1 MIVPRSILDDGTSPP
16 ITEPRHLVE
25 KNNSPHN
32 PATFTKHQRDSNM
45 DTSPPR
51 LIRLPDVIAKTGL
64 CRSTIYNR
72 FKINPSR
79 PADYDPTFPPPIK
92 LGVRSVA
99 WVEAEIDRWVLSRI
113 EATRSP
119 NAAQEK
125 TRHACKHMAG
135 GIILPLG

>member
-1 MIVPRSILDDGTSPP
+1 MIAPRSIHKPKPTAPTLNQPQRSPNLT
-16 ITEPRHLVE
+16 TE
-25 KNNSPHN
+25 
-32 PATFTKHQRDSNM
+32 T
-45 DTSPPR
+45 PR

-64 CRSTIYNR
+64 CCRTIYNR

>member
-1 MIVPRSILDDGTSPP
+1 
-16 ITEPRHLVE
+16 
-25 KNNSPHN
+25 
-32 PATFTKHQRDSNM
+32 M

-72 FKINPSR
+72 YKINPSR
-79 PADYDPTFPPPIK
+79 PADYDPTFPPPIR

-99 WVEAEIDRWVLSRI
+99 WVEAEIDRWVMGRI
-113 EATRSP
+113 EAARRP

-125 TRHACKHMAG
+125 THPACVNRVG

>member
-1 MIVPRSILDDGTSPP
+1 MIAPRSIHKPKPTAPTLNQPQRSPNMT
-16 ITEPRHLVE
+16 TETP
-25 KNNSPHN
+25 
-32 PATFTKHQRDSNM
+32 
-45 DTSPPR
+45 
-51 LIRLPDVIAKTGL
+51 
-64 CRSTIYNR
+64 
-72 FKINPSR
+72 R